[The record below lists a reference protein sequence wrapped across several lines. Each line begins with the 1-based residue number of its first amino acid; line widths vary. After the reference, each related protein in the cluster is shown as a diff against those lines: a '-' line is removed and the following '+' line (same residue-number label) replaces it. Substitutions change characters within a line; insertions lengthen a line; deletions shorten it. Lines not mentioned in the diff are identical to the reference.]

1 MRFVVQ
7 EHDASSHHYDLRLE
21 MDDVAKSWAV
31 PKQMP
36 EEQGEKRL
44 AIQTAD
50 HDVDYMDFE
59 GTIPEGEYGAGEVS
73 IWDRGTYELLK
84 REDDEIKFEL
94 HGQRLR
100 GRYVLV
106 LFRKAGDDGWLII
119 KE

>member
-7 EHDASSHHYDLRLE
+7 EHDASSHHFDLRLE
-21 MDDVAKSWAV
+21 MDSVAKSWAV
-31 PKQMP
+31 PRQMP
-36 EEQGEKRL
+36 EEPGEKRL

-50 HDVDYMDFE
+50 HSLDYMGFE

-73 IWDRGTYELLK
+73 IWDEGTYELLK

-94 HGQRLR
+94 HGRRLQ

-106 LFRKAGDDGWLII
+106 PFRKAGDDGWLII
-119 KE
+119 KD

>member
-21 MDDVAKSWAV
+21 MGDVARSWAV

-50 HDVDYMDFE
+50 HDLGYMDFE
-59 GTIPEGEYGAGEVS
+59 GTIPEGRYGAGEVS

-84 REDDEIKFEL
+84 REDDEIKFML
-94 HGQRLR
+94 HGERLE
-100 GRYVLV
+100 GQYVLV
-106 LFRKAGDDGWLII
+106 PFKKAGEDAWLII
-119 KE
+119 RE